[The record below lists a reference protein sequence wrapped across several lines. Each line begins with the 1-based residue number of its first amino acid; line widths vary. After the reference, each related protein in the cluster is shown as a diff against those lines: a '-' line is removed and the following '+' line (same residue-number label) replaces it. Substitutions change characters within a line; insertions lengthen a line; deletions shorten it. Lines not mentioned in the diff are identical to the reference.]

1 MRQIEPSEL
10 AAWLAEATR
19 KKPVLLDVREKWEYA
34 YCCIPDSQLVPMGEI
49 PQRYDELDPETDVV
63 VICHHGVRSYRIAML
78 LEHNGF
84 TRVYNLTGGV
94 ERWARDVDPAMP
106 RY

>member
-1 MRQIEPSEL
+1 MQQIEPVDL
-10 AAWLAEATR
+10 AAWLADATR
-19 KKPVLLDVREKWEYA
+19 NKPVLLDVREKWEYA
-34 YCCIPDSQLVPMGEI
+34 YCRIAESQLIPMGEM
-49 PQRYDELDPETDVV
+49 PQRYEELNPESDMV
-63 VICHHGVRSYRIAML
+63 VICHHGVRSYRVAML
-78 LEHNGF
+78 LEHSGF

>member
-1 MRQIEPSEL
+1 MQQIEPAEL
-10 AAWLAEATR
+10 AAWLADAAR
-19 KKPVLLDVREKWEYA
+19 KTPVLLDVREKWEYA
-34 YCCIPDSQLVPMGEI
+34 YCRISDSQLIPMGEML
-49 PQRYDELDPETDVV
+49 QRYDELDPETDVV

-84 TRVYNLTGGV
+84 AHVYNLTGGV